1 MSSKAEKDA
10 EMRQS
15 EQFRQAG
22 RALAYGIES
31 GLNRFDKYLTHL
43 YFKREAGGW
52 KAVIK
57 RIDDNEYKEV
67 AFRDA
72 ETLDAL
78 VRRIEAGVREDSLK
92 WREDTPW
99 KG

>member
-1 MSSKAEKDA
+1 M
-10 EMRQS
+10 
-15 EQFRQAG
+15 
-22 RALAYGIES
+22 
-31 GLNRFDKYLTHL
+31 